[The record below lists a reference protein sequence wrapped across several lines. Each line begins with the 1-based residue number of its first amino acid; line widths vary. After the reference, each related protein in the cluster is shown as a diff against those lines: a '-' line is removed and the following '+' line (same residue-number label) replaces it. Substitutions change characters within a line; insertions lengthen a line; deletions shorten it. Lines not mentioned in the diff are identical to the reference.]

1 MPARWRFGRDMNRV
15 SRRILLL
22 LFGCLIGFAMGH
34 IYYTRQSC
42 DPAKVVFTR
51 MLFTLSGDS
60 GVSISEIIRERGPK
74 IRIFELEINA
84 DIRAY
89 PCRWYHFRWGQ

>member
-1 MPARWRFGRDMNRV
+1 MNRV
-15 SRRILLL
+15 SRRIFLL

-42 DPAKVVFTR
+42 DPAKVV
-51 MLFTLSGDS
+51 LSHIDF
-60 GVSISEIIRERGPK
+60 VAP
-74 IRIFELEINA
+74 FEVEKRLV